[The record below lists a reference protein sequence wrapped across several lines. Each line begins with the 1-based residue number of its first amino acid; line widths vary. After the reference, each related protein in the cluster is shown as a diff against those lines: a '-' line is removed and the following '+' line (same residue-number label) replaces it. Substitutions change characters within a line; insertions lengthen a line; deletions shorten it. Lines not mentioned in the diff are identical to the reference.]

1 MKSVV
6 EKQYKSRLNAV
17 VKAEKLSEKITRKLG
32 FAENERMDIAIAVTE
47 AVNNAIF
54 HGNHQQPD
62 KQVTLRFEYDE
73 SSLRIIVRDQ
83 GTGFDPEAVDD
94 PLTPENLTKPN
105 GRGLLILESLMD
117 SVEVEPTP
125 HGTEVTMVKRR

>member
-1 MKSVV
+1 LKSVV
-6 EKQYKSRLNAV
+6 EKQFQSRLNAV

-32 FAENERMDIAIAVTE
+32 FDENDRMDIAIAVTE

-62 KQVTLRFEYDE
+62 KQVILRFEFDGA
-73 SSLRIIVRDQ
+73 SLRIIVRDQ
-83 GTGFDPEAVDD
+83 GSGFDREAVDD
-94 PLTPENLTKPN
+94 PLSPENLTKPD

-117 SVEVEPTP
+117 SVTVKPSP

>member
-6 EKQYKSRLNAV
+6 EKNYQSRLNAV
-17 VKAEKLSEKITRKLG
+17 IKAEKLAEKVTRRLG

-62 KQVTLRFEYDE
+62 KQVTLRFEHDDT
-73 SSLRIIVRDQ
+73 SLRIIVRDQ

-94 PLTPENLTKPN
+94 PLSPEHLTKPN
-105 GRGLLILESLMD
+105 RRGLLILESLMD
-117 SVEVEPTP
+117 SVTVKPTP
-125 HGTEVTMVKRR
+125 HGTEVIMVKRR